1 MTHPFVLIGL
11 WVVLAFILAAIP
23 STDNHW
29 RRAYVLIAVGVP
41 LVVWIAWRNGIAMAA
56 VAVLV
61 GGFVLRWPVYFLWA
75 RLKRLFGGS

>member
-29 RRAYVLIAVGVP
+29 RRAYVLIAAGVP
-41 LVVWIAWRNGIAMAA
+41 LVVWIAWHNGIAMAA
-56 VAVLV
+56 IAVLV
-61 GGFVLRWPVYFLWA
+61 GGLVLRWPVYFLWA
-75 RLKRLFGGS
+75 RLKQLFGGS